1 VLTPPGPD
9 SGLVELLNF
18 LREADGFV
26 SGEALGVRMGLSRAG
41 VWKRLRR
48 LKTMGYLIEGEPRRG
63 YRLVA
68 APDKLL
74 AEEILHRLDTNILRG
89 PIYHFDTTV
98 STNDMA
104 KILGTQGAVEGTLV
118 VAETQSGGRGR
129 LGRSWHSPPGMGLYA
144 SLLLR
149 PPLPP
154 SELPQITLSSAVSV
168 VRALTR
174 AVGFTPGIKW
184 PNDLIFKGKKLGGIL
199 TEMETESDQI
209 RYLVVG
215 LGLNIN
221 NPGFPQELAGT
232 ATSLF
237 REEGRLFARVPL
249 LQAWLEEFESL
260 YLRFLDRGFAE
271 ILEEWKQ
278 HSVTL
283 GRYVAVRQGTRHLEG
298 LALEVAADGALLLET
313 ARGEVMKVT
322 SGEITLESPG
332 ILSGSEPTD
341 QVGFNK

>member
-1 VLTPPGPD
+1 
-9 SGLVELLNF
+9 
-18 LREADGFV
+18 
-26 SGEALGVRMGLSRAG
+26 
-41 VWKRLRR
+41 
-48 LKTMGYLIEGEPRRG
+48 MGYLIEGEPRRG
-63 YRLVA
+63 YRLLA

-74 AEEILHRLDTNILRG
+74 AEEILYRLETNILRG
-89 PIYHFDTTV
+89 PICHFETTV

-104 KILGTQGAVEGTLV
+104 KTLGAQGAPEGTLV
-118 VAETQSGGRGR
+118 VAETQSAGRGR
-129 LGRSWHSPPGMGLYA
+129 LGRSWHSPPGAGIYA

-154 SELPQITLSSAVSV
+154 AELPQITLSAAVSV

-174 AVGFTPGIKW
+174 SVGVTPGIKW
-184 PNDLIFKGKKLGGIL
+184 PNDLILRGKKLGGIL

-221 NPGFPQELAGT
+221 NPDFPKELSST

-237 REEGRLFARVPL
+237 REEGRSFPRVPIL
-249 LQAWLEEFESL
+249 KTWLEEMEAI
-260 YLRFLDRGFAE
+260 YLRFLARSFQE

-278 HSVTL
+278 HSLTL
-283 GRYVAVRQGTRHLEG
+283 GKYVAVRQGTQHLEG

-313 ARGEVMKVT
+313 ARGEVIKVT
-322 SGEITLESPG
+322 SGEIALESNGNLSLPG
-332 ILSGSEPTD
+332 YSRQP
-341 QVGFNK
+341 V

>member
-1 VLTPPGPD
+1 VQTSPGPD
-9 SGLVELLNF
+9 AGLLELLNF

-26 SGEALGVRMGLSRAG
+26 SGENLGARLGLSRAG

-48 LKTMGYLIEGEPRRG
+48 LKSLGYRIEGEPRRG

-74 AEEILHRLDTNILRG
+74 AKEILYHLGTKKLRG

-98 STNDMA
+98 STNDQA
-104 KILGTQGAVEGTLV
+104 KKLGVQGAAEGTLV

-129 LGRSWHSPPGMGLYA
+129 LGRSWHSPPGQGLYA

-154 SELPQITLSSAVSV
+154 SELPQITLSTAVSV
-168 VRALTR
+168 VRTLSR
-174 AVGFTPGIKW
+174 SVGVTPGIKW
-184 PNDLIFKGKKLGGIL
+184 PNDLILRGKKVGGIL

-209 RYLVVG
+209 RYLIVG
-215 LGLNIN
+215 LGLNVN
-221 NPGFPQELAGT
+221 NADFPPELADT

-237 REEGRLFARVPL
+237 REEGRLFPRVPL
-249 LQAWLEEFESL
+249 LKTWLEEFEGL
-260 YLRFLDRGFAE
+260 YLQFLDRGFPE

-283 GRYVAVRQGTRHLEG
+283 GKYVAVRQGTRHLEG
-298 LALEVAADGALLLET
+298 LALEVAPDGALLLET
-313 ARGEVMKVT
+313 ALGEVMKVT
-322 SGEITLESPG
+322 SGEITLESDGNYRVPE
-332 ILSGSEPTD
+332 LSGQPW
-341 QVGFNK
+341 

>member
-1 VLTPPGPD
+1 VLTSPGPD
-9 SGLVELLNF
+9 AGLLDLLNY
-18 LREADGFV
+18 LRDADGFV
-26 SGEALGVRMGLSRAG
+26 SGEALGARMGLSRAG

-48 LKTMGYLIEGEPRRG
+48 LKSLGYRIEGEPRRG
-63 YRLVA
+63 YRLVGA
-68 APDKLL
+68 TDKLL
-74 AEEILHRLDTNILRG
+74 AEEILYRLQTKTLRG
-89 PIYHFDTTV
+89 PVYHFDIAA
-98 STNDMA
+98 STNDLA
-104 KILGTQGAVEGTLV
+104 KKLGVQGAPEGALV
-118 VAETQSGGRGR
+118 VAETQSAGRGR

-154 SELPQITLSSAVSV
+154 ADMPLITLSTAVSV
-168 VRALTR
+168 VRTLTR
-174 AVGFTPGIKW
+174 SVGVIPGIKW
-184 PNDLIFKGKKLGGIL
+184 PNDLILNGKKLGGIL

-215 LGLNIN
+215 LGLNVN
-221 NPGFPQELAGT
+221 NPDFPPELAGT

-237 REEGRLFARVPL
+237 QEKGRPFQRVPL
-249 LQAWLEEFESL
+249 LKTWLEEFENL
-260 YLRFLDRGFAE
+260 YLRFLARGFPE

-283 GRYVAVRQGTRHLEG
+283 GKYVAVRQGTRHLEG

-322 SGEITLESPG
+322 SGEITLESEG
-332 ILSGSEPTD
+332 NRAD
-341 QVGFNK
+341 Q

>member
-1 VLTPPGPD
+1 MLKSPGPD
-9 SGLVELLNF
+9 PGLLKLLKF
-18 LREADGFV
+18 LRDANGFV
-26 SGEALGVRMGLSRAG
+26 SGEVLGARIGLSRAG

-48 LKTMGYLIEGEPRRG
+48 LKSLGYLIEGEPRRG

-74 AEEILHRLDTNILRG
+74 AEEILHRLESKTLRG
-89 PIYHFDTTV
+89 PIYHFETTV

-104 KILGTQGAVEGTLV
+104 KTLGAQGAAEGTLV
-118 VAETQSGGRGR
+118 VAETQSAGRGR
-129 LGRSWHSPPGMGLYA
+129 LGRSWLSPPGMGIYA

-149 PPLPP
+149 PSLPP
-154 SELPQITLSSAVSV
+154 TELPQITLATAVTV

-174 AVGFTPGIKW
+174 SVGVTPGIKW
-184 PNDLIFKGKKLGGIL
+184 PNDLILKGKKLGGIL

-215 LGLNIN
+215 LGLNVN
-221 NPGFPQELAGT
+221 NPGFPPELMNT
-232 ATSLF
+232 ATSLSL
-237 REEGRLFARVPL
+237 EQGRSFQRVPI

-260 YLRFLDRGFAE
+260 YLRFLARGFPE
-271 ILEEWKQ
+271 ILQEWKQ

-283 GRYVAVRQGTRHLEG
+283 GKYVAVRQGTRHLEG

-322 SGEITLESPG
+322 SGEIILESAGNHRVP
-332 ILSGSEPTD
+332 
-341 QVGFNK
+341 